1 MRLANFTKASLF
13 AGFDFLTWQISA
25 QNLADSFTCNLGTL
39 TIQIHMAENL
49 GSKLWG
55 PFKELFYVVDSAVSK
70 KNPDAFNDLEAALR
84 RHKPDFVS
92 LLQNPAKNAQHREQ
106 LRKANTDGIQLDGE
120 TGPKT
125 LPVEVIEEALIISDL
140 FNLNE
145 YSSVELLLAGEQEQP
160 RFPGYS
166 RGLVAVLLYYDG
178 RASLLNSLQLLIQAR
193 KGRTWSF
200 EIEEEITELATEF
213 TDDLMKDG
221 LTKKILTLL
230 EKLDVVKE
238 LDKLS
243 KEKALGD
250 AKHRYDVTEFLRG
263 IRTSL
268 AESLF
273 AWSCQTPLI
282 RQDLMLLFNHLRK
295 HAAVD
300 QTGCLDEVTIALS
313 MSYLY
318 SIDIS
323 NVEPRDE
330 DRDELAKLLPLLQ
343 DPQYLPDLHQLVS
356 KDTDASDMEAWKG
369 LKTVLEFGM
378 GITLRRATQ
387 QPETQEYQD
396 ILERDEVLVDNAIQN
411 NLFRFINNCI
421 FQNKHFFQVEFYVR
435 QFHSLFTDFITQM
448 PLKLKDLRNRGD
460 EAGRIILAH
469 EREGLEPPENLPRY
483 FEDLLKL
490 LGTLYG
496 RDDIGLELSNDYWN
510 APDRAGSPQG
520 GGSYLSLYAQ
530 KMSPKQMALFKFVR
544 MAGDL
549 LPPSLYVPYLEM
561 LRGLSNGK
569 QSASC
574 CFNLLKM
581 NGTGGGGGGSVRSV
595 SWDHFFGSF
604 NRYFSSLRQDM
615 RPESPFQDPNRT
627 PTGYN
632 KGITPQ
638 ELDGLIAVLKLT
650 QTVASWSE
658 EARIQLYENQS
669 WLPTILLFGLLTCSV
684 PLQLKA
690 ECLKTLAV
698 FAKSPE
704 VVMSLWQALETS
716 QIIPT
721 VAHHGAAQAGIPVE
735 LEEIESRNEQ
745 YPMTLG
751 FLRLMSALTKVP
763 VPPGLGAGYRAPGF
777 DPYLEF
783 LRDNVLLCFQA
794 RSYKD
799 KADKWEVACLVTEVF
814 YQLLRDHQPQASDF
828 MDQPV
833 ELQGGGTTVANK
845 PAGHHL
851 LVHLLNDGDLLRLL
865 LSILDEAAI
874 LLNRYTPF
882 AGKEYLQESALN
894 CLKLLDLV
902 LDKQDLFID
911 LLRNQGMATAI
922 LATPLDQLLMSINT
936 RSRKADHLVNITQLV
951 VFGSLLPE
959 HALYA
964 LRVLYKVVRSSN
976 IQPEIVNMFSTDKGL
991 FKKLLHGFV
1000 ECLDADESE
1009 KEETDDEE
1017 LSHEGEISLEELQSR
1032 HICEARITILKLLI
1046 HSLSQPGPNLAHLFL
1061 GYNLR
1066 KPVSKTEIQDPGIW
1080 GSPRTCLH
1088 AILGILSRDLSPH
1101 RGPSTIVTSPQL
1113 AELAYE
1119 LVYMLTAD
1127 RDTSGPTMRYLRG
1140 TRDYFYR
1147 HLRHVPFNKH
1157 SENEREDRLRLNQ
1170 QAWLLKAVAVELRMT
1185 AINRQRSHVQR
1196 LIKLLLENT
1205 PSHFI
1210 EEDDKSTPSQLH
1222 HSLALAEQ
1230 SAIGFDPGQDQDVVV
1245 QGLQIRRKILSILDS
1260 IDLSLDVPGKLDL
1273 EVIDNAM
1280 AEQVIAG
1287 CETRNE
1293 QGVVLCN
1300 LKLLHRILT
1309 AELNNL
1315 QGSSALGQRSRLEEE
1330 VGIILR
1336 AAVERNVAR
1345 LTLKSRRHAFDAWR
1359 QVVEVLLTSCSEE
1372 ILPNDVRQMVTIE
1385 LLQELLAKVLDEDA
1399 SSELTSPV
1407 AGNLLSLTTTLRQCV
1422 AYDQSQIVAKMTS
1435 PNYARVSDQSILS
1448 GRGSFSQ
1455 KNEGSLDIPI
1465 VSLTGILRDLLR
1477 FLLLSGGSHQLVRAN
1492 LYGALLN
1499 YLQIPYRPPNAS
1511 NVRRSTMFFQPPVS
1525 EEFEKI
1531 MAASLAVI
1539 EEFGEPLCSLICRDA
1554 CEGQEVGRTLALSVL
1569 SAVLSSDKRGG
1580 WLSFFTSRG
1589 YLRHFVESVAQA
1601 DNELQEALQLSP
1613 EPLRAVYIYESTMS
1627 FLTVVAEDPVGA
1639 KALLEVDIMNKL
1651 SQVQFLDLR
1660 PDREIQLYPAP
1671 GSSSWD
1677 QYEQEESFVP
1687 TVMSRYRQLFFP
1699 VLRLCQAMLTSLGSH
1714 HNAAVHQ
1721 VLNLVVSHA
1730 DVFTA
1735 ILREPVLS
1743 FKAETLQELSLVTCV
1758 LGSVVGGVD
1767 YFDPSLSETS
1777 GPNQIP
1783 LQTHVTRLHREL
1795 LALVP
1800 RYCAIESWSKE
1811 LKLRDSKRNQDHPS
1825 NKEELRR
1832 FLLEITANL
1841 VGYCRTVI
1849 VRSGTTAADCQI
1861 LFTPS
1866 MVEATGR
1873 DNSRTVDLSFAN
1885 LDVSKPP
1892 SLGIIVRYLRQTSHE
1907 FLICLEKLQQ
1917 LQNKMENI
1925 SNLPTEEVKELALQ
1939 STVIG
1944 KETINTKQRLQLATK
1959 TIGKMVRETSLHLA
1973 LLYYG
1978 LESSLFLVWRHLE
1991 YYFLHC
1997 HPSLVGNNAF
2007 PLLVNR
2013 RPPRDLVDPLSSLL
2027 DDTTAPAVNDTTTLN
2042 PELLGI
2048 TKEDLQQLKIDSVA
2062 CLKESFLKRVLDVET
2077 KYSPMRRFR
2086 YAFVSAMVRRI
2097 RRLLIVDLK

>member
-1 MRLANFTKASLF
+1 MDYF
-13 AGFDFLTWQISA
+13 ADNPHRRPTWCS
-25 QNLADSFTCNLGTL
+25 
-39 TIQIHMAENL
+39 
-49 GSKLWG
+49 
-55 PFKELFYVVDSAVSK
+55 
-70 KNPDAFNDLEAALR
+70 
-84 RHKPDFVS
+84 
-92 LLQNPAKNAQHREQ
+92 
-106 LRKANTDGIQLDGE
+106 
-120 TGPKT
+120 TGR
-125 LPVEVIEEALIISDL
+125 
-140 FNLNE
+140 
-145 YSSVELLLAGEQEQP
+145 YP
-160 RFPGYS
+160 R
-166 RGLVAVLLYYDG
+166 
-178 RASLLNSLQLLIQAR
+178 
-193 KGRTWSF
+193 
-200 EIEEEITELATEF
+200 
-213 TDDLMKDG
+213 
-221 LTKKILTLL
+221 
-230 EKLDVVKE
+230 
-238 LDKLS
+238 
-243 KEKALGD
+243 
-250 AKHRYDVTEFLRG
+250 
-263 IRTSL
+263 
-268 AESLF
+268 
-273 AWSCQTPLI
+273 
-282 RQDLMLLFNHLRK
+282 
-295 HAAVD
+295 
-300 QTGCLDEVTIALS
+300 
-313 MSYLY
+313 
-318 SIDIS
+318 
-323 NVEPRDE
+323 
-330 DRDELAKLLPLLQ
+330 
-343 DPQYLPDLHQLVS
+343 
-356 KDTDASDMEAWKG
+356 
-369 LKTVLEFGM
+369 
-378 GITLRRATQ
+378 
-387 QPETQEYQD
+387 
-396 ILERDEVLVDNAIQN
+396 
-411 NLFRFINNCI
+411 
-421 FQNKHFFQVEFYVR
+421 
-435 QFHSLFTDFITQM
+435 
-448 PLKLKDLRNRGD
+448 
-460 EAGRIILAH
+460 
-469 EREGLEPPENLPRY
+469 
-483 FEDLLKL
+483 
-490 LGTLYG
+490 
-496 RDDIGLELSNDYWN
+496 
-510 APDRAGSPQG
+510 
-520 GGSYLSLYAQ
+520 
-530 KMSPKQMALFKFVR
+530 
-544 MAGDL
+544 
-549 LPPSLYVPYLEM
+549 
-561 LRGLSNGK
+561 
-569 QSASC
+569 
-574 CFNLLKM
+574 
-581 NGTGGGGGGSVRSV
+581 GTG
-595 SWDHFFGSF
+595 
-604 NRYFSSLRQDM
+604 
-615 RPESPFQDPNRT
+615 
-627 PTGYN
+627 
-632 KGITPQ
+632 
-638 ELDGLIAVLKLT
+638 
-650 QTVASWSE
+650 
-658 EARIQLYENQS
+658 
-669 WLPTILLFGLLTCSV
+669 
-684 PLQLKA
+684 
-690 ECLKTLAV
+690 
-698 FAKSPE
+698 
-704 VVMSLWQALETS
+704 
-716 QIIPT
+716 
-721 VAHHGAAQAGIPVE
+721 
-735 LEEIESRNEQ
+735 EIESRNEQ
-745 YPMTLG
+745 YRRDDLG

-783 LRDNVLLCFQA
+783 LRDNDFFVPGKV
-794 RSYKD
+794 YKD

-922 LATPLDQLLMSINT
+922 LATPLDQL
-936 RSRKADHLVNITQLV
+936 V

-1046 HSLSQPGPNLAHLFL
+1046 HSLGQPGPNLAHLFL

-1399 SSELTSPV
+1399 SPELTSPV

-1422 AYDQSQIVAKMTS
+1422 AFDQSQMVAKMTS
-1435 PNYARVSDQSILS
+1435 PNYTRVSDQSILS
-1448 GRGSFSQ
+1448 RRGSFSQ

-1627 FLTVVAEDPVGA
+1627 FLAVVAEDPVGA

-1973 LLYYG
+1973 LLYY
-1978 LESSLFLVWRHLE
+1978 
-1991 YYFLHC
+1991 
-1997 HPSLVGNNAF
+1997 
-2007 PLLVNR
+2007 
-2013 RPPRDLVDPLSSLL
+2013 PLSSLL

>member
-1 MRLANFTKASLF
+1 
-13 AGFDFLTWQISA
+13 
-25 QNLADSFTCNLGTL
+25 
-39 TIQIHMAENL
+39 
-49 GSKLWG
+49 
-55 PFKELFYVVDSAVSK
+55 
-70 KNPDAFNDLEAALR
+70 
-84 RHKPDFVS
+84 
-92 LLQNPAKNAQHREQ
+92 
-106 LRKANTDGIQLDGE
+106 
-120 TGPKT
+120 
-125 LPVEVIEEALIISDL
+125 
-140 FNLNE
+140 
-145 YSSVELLLAGEQEQP
+145 
-160 RFPGYS
+160 
-166 RGLVAVLLYYDG
+166 
-178 RASLLNSLQLLIQAR
+178 
-193 KGRTWSF
+193 
-200 EIEEEITELATEF
+200 
-213 TDDLMKDG
+213 
-221 LTKKILTLL
+221 
-230 EKLDVVKE
+230 
-238 LDKLS
+238 
-243 KEKALGD
+243 
-250 AKHRYDVTEFLRG
+250 
-263 IRTSL
+263 
-268 AESLF
+268 
-273 AWSCQTPLI
+273 
-282 RQDLMLLFNHLRK
+282 
-295 HAAVD
+295 
-300 QTGCLDEVTIALS
+300 
-313 MSYLY
+313 
-318 SIDIS
+318 
-323 NVEPRDE
+323 
-330 DRDELAKLLPLLQ
+330 
-343 DPQYLPDLHQLVS
+343 
-356 KDTDASDMEAWKG
+356 
-369 LKTVLEFGM
+369 
-378 GITLRRATQ
+378 
-387 QPETQEYQD
+387 
-396 ILERDEVLVDNAIQN
+396 
-411 NLFRFINNCI
+411 
-421 FQNKHFFQVEFYVR
+421 
-435 QFHSLFTDFITQM
+435 
-448 PLKLKDLRNRGD
+448 
-460 EAGRIILAH
+460 
-469 EREGLEPPENLPRY
+469 
-483 FEDLLKL
+483 
-490 LGTLYG
+490 
-496 RDDIGLELSNDYWN
+496 
-510 APDRAGSPQG
+510 
-520 GGSYLSLYAQ
+520 
-530 KMSPKQMALFKFVR
+530 
-544 MAGDL
+544 
-549 LPPSLYVPYLEM
+549 
-561 LRGLSNGK
+561 
-569 QSASC
+569 
-574 CFNLLKM
+574 
-581 NGTGGGGGGSVRSV
+581 
-595 SWDHFFGSF
+595 
-604 NRYFSSLRQDM
+604 
-615 RPESPFQDPNRT
+615 
-627 PTGYN
+627 
-632 KGITPQ
+632 
-638 ELDGLIAVLKLT
+638 
-650 QTVASWSE
+650 
-658 EARIQLYENQS
+658 
-669 WLPTILLFGLLTCSV
+669 
-684 PLQLKA
+684 
-690 ECLKTLAV
+690 
-698 FAKSPE
+698 
-704 VVMSLWQALETS
+704 
-716 QIIPT
+716 
-721 VAHHGAAQAGIPVE
+721 
-735 LEEIESRNEQ
+735 
-745 YPMTLG
+745 
-751 FLRLMSALTKVP
+751 
-763 VPPGLGAGYRAPGF
+763 
-777 DPYLEF
+777 
-783 LRDNVLLCFQA
+783 
-794 RSYKD
+794 
-799 KADKWEVACLVTEVF
+799 
-814 YQLLRDHQPQASDF
+814 
-828 MDQPV
+828 
-833 ELQGGGTTVANK
+833 
-845 PAGHHL
+845 
-851 LVHLLNDGDLLRLL
+851 
-865 LSILDEAAI
+865 
-874 LLNRYTPF
+874 
-882 AGKEYLQESALN
+882 
-894 CLKLLDLV
+894 
-902 LDKQDLFID
+902 
-911 LLRNQGMATAI
+911 
-922 LATPLDQLLMSINT
+922 
-936 RSRKADHLVNITQLV
+936 
-951 VFGSLLPE
+951 
-959 HALYA
+959 
-964 LRVLYKVVRSSN
+964 
-976 IQPEIVNMFSTDKGL
+976 
-991 FKKLLHGFV
+991 
-1000 ECLDADESE
+1000 
-1009 KEETDDEE
+1009 
-1017 LSHEGEISLEELQSR
+1017 
-1032 HICEARITILKLLI
+1032 
-1046 HSLSQPGPNLAHLFL
+1046 
-1061 GYNLR
+1061 
-1066 KPVSKTEIQDPGIW
+1066 
-1080 GSPRTCLH
+1080 
-1088 AILGILSRDLSPH
+1088 
-1101 RGPSTIVTSPQL
+1101 
-1113 AELAYE
+1113 
-1119 LVYMLTAD
+1119 MLTAD

-1399 SSELTSPV
+1399 SPELTSPV

-1511 NVRRSTMFFQPPVS
+1511 NTGNIFGLILFLDAGIICAQRRAIQRQ
-1525 EEFEKI
+1525 
-1531 MAASLAVI
+1531 AWWLAVVFHI
-1539 EEFGEPLCSLICRDA
+1539 
-1554 CEGQEVGRTLALSVL
+1554 
-1569 SAVLSSDKRGG
+1569 
-1580 WLSFFTSRG
+1580 SR
-1589 YLRHFVESVAQA
+1589 YLRHFRESVAQA

-1811 LKLRDSKRNQDHPS
+1811 LKLRESKRNQDHPS

-1832 FLLEITANL
+1832 FSEITANL
-1841 VGYCRTVI
+1841 VVTVG
-1849 VRSGTTAADCQI
+1849 RSSSDQLSISLFIYPFTGTTAADCQI

-1973 LLYYG
+1973 LLYY
-1978 LESSLFLVWRHLE
+1978 
-1991 YYFLHC
+1991 
-1997 HPSLVGNNAF
+1997 
-2007 PLLVNR
+2007 
-2013 RPPRDLVDPLSSLL
+2013 PLSSML

-2077 KYSPMRRFR
+2077 KYSPMRNS
-2086 YAFVSAMVRRI
+2086 VTPLLSAMVRRI